1 MGDESTNSGG
11 IAAFVV
17 GMTGLMMTTAA
28 WSELNSALK
37 WIFGPTA
44 GVIIFSAVFFWFADR
59 RMDGIAGSDSGYTKT
74 ERTRIITN
82 ERGEREEVGVPTTT
96 TNMVRWGMGW
106 LVSLGIMLTAAGLP
120 PWPITIFTP
129 TSRPSGSP
137 STTRSIRCNEER
149 PLWSSLNAA
158 RGS

>member
-11 IAAFVV
+11 IGAFVV

-82 ERGEREEVGVPTTT
+82 ERR
-96 TNMVRWGMGW
+96 RRRR
-106 LVSLGIMLTAAGLP
+106 SA
-120 PWPITIFTP
+120 
-129 TSRPSGSP
+129 SRPPPRTWFVGGWDGWSP
-137 STTRSIRCNEER
+137 WASC
-149 PLWSSLNAA
+149 
-158 RGS
+158 

>member
-11 IAAFVV
+11 IGAFVV

-106 LVSLGIMLTAAGLP
+106 LVSLGIMLTVKWASPHG
-120 PWPITIFTP
+120 PITIFTP
-129 TSRPSGSP
+129 
-137 STTRSIRCNEER
+137 
-149 PLWSSLNAA
+149 
-158 RGS
+158 